1 MNEHLRHNAHL
12 VESLG
17 SALRDGEHGLNTVPA
32 LILRVLEEESW
43 REFVTK
49 RGEHVE
55 HERFADFVCTP
66 PLKGLGADPVLV
78 RRIVKDDPKALDLL
92 DQALQNPAHV
102 HIGHSDVDNINIS
115 EGRPDGT
122 SAAQAL
128 RRLRNDAPELHEQ
141 VIAGALSAHAAMVQ
155 AGFRPK
161 TFTVRADRP
170 ESIARSLRKHLTPEQ
185 IDELRSLLNS

>member
-78 RRIVKDDPKALDLL
+78 RRIVKDNPKALDLL
-92 DQALQNPAHV
+92 DQAMQQPHGGD
-102 HIGHSDVDNINIS
+102 HTSQQSKDNNIQLAPQGS
-115 EGRPDGT
+115 SQDR
-122 SAAQAL
+122 AL
-128 RRLRNDAPELHEQ
+128 RKLRKDAPELHEQ

-170 ESIARSLRKHLTPEQ
+170 ESIARSLRKYLTPEQ